1 MGRNAL
7 GWDLCLWEG
16 TERKRAS
23 TQADTALGGELVK
36 PHTGH
41 PSSRVLC
48 VGDKPSGVL
57 GELLRQVERLNP
69 RLQL

>member
-1 MGRNAL
+1 MPWVGTCASGREL
-7 GWDLCLWEG
+7 RGKG
-16 TERKRAS
+16 
-23 TQADTALGGELVK
+23 QAHRQTLHWGGELVK